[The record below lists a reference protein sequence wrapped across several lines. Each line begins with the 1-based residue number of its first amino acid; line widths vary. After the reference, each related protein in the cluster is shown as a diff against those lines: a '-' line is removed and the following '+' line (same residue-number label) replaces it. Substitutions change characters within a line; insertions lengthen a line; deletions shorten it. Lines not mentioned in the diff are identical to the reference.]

1 MPVAKSLH
9 KVSKKVAGSE
19 KSVHPRGRKFK
30 QLNKATLRQAK
41 LAKHK
46 AVRTNAKEAEF
57 VRYKYFREAVKL
69 AGVESFSLEEIRNLI
84 EVYVERDRDELEKLK
99 SERRPGR
106 PASSRQDT
114 LQRRMDLERNEFK
127 TGYNL
132 PDLTD
137 KENVERLLK
146 WDGGIG
152 GIIQVNMIR
161 VTEKPT
167 ETTSKTDTEMQE

>member
-1 MPVAKSLH
+1 M
-9 KVSKKVAGSE
+9 
-19 KSVHPRGRKFK
+19 R
-30 QLNKATLRQAK
+30 LR
-41 LAKHK
+41 
-46 AVRTNAKEAEF
+46 
-57 VRYKYFREAVKL
+57 
-69 AGVESFSLEEIRNLI
+69 
-84 EVYVERDRDELEKLK
+84 YVERDRDELEKLK

-127 TGYNL
+127 TGYSKLYGELLKFCLYMCHSNCFFFFLFLDL

>member
-1 MPVAKSLH
+1 M
-9 KVSKKVAGSE
+9 
-19 KSVHPRGRKFK
+19 R
-30 QLNKATLRQAK
+30 LR
-41 LAKHK
+41 
-46 AVRTNAKEAEF
+46 
-57 VRYKYFREAVKL
+57 
-69 AGVESFSLEEIRNLI
+69 
-84 EVYVERDRDELEKLK
+84 YVERDRDELEKLK

-127 TGYNL
+127 TGYSKLYGELLKFCLYMCHSNCFFFFFFFFFFFL
-132 PDLTD
+132 PDITD

>member
-46 AVRTNAKEAEF
+46 AVRTNAKEAE
-57 VRYKYFREAVKL
+57 Y
-69 AGVESFSLEEIRNLI
+69 
-84 EVYVERDRDELEKLK
+84 
-99 SERRPGR
+99 
-106 PASSRQDT
+106 
-114 LQRRMDLERNEFK
+114 
-127 TGYNL
+127 L

-161 VTEKPT
+161 VTEQPST
-167 ETTSKTDTEMQE
+167 ATQKTDTEMQE